1 MSRDDAVKAGAVLLL
16 LVILAG
22 LQKFG
27 LLAGFVEWLKAATV
41 AAICSLP
48 LMSETTGSSRPAQTR
63 QIRIAQICRA
73 KVRDLPGYDRP
84 GCSVCASM
92 SETTRPG
99 VVQRAGQASRLR
111 RASTPCASVAQQRNA
126 ADELLSDRCSSRRC

>member
-63 QIRIAQICRA
+63 QICRA